1 MRAGKLRTLI
11 TIEQRTNSPDG
22 MGGVTTSWT
31 EFCKSWGRQIIRRA
45 ESDGIASG
53 LQSVLGTKWEIRFVT
68 GVSPKMRIKVEDR
81 ILDIEAVYDPSQKRE
96 RLELICVEHQN
107 EGSASQT

>member
-31 EFCKSWGRQIIRRA
+31 EFCKSWGRQIIKRA
-45 ESDGIASG
+45 DANTIADQIESVQYSRWEVRYIDGI
-53 LQSVLGTKWEIRFVT
+53 
-68 GVSPKMRIKVEDR
+68 SPKMRIVVGSRVME
-81 ILDIEAVYDPSQKRE
+81 INAVYDPSQKRE
-96 RLELICVEHQN
+96 RLEIVCTELQN
-107 EGSASQT
+107 PGV

>member
-31 EFCKSWGRQIIRRA
+31 EFCKSYARQIIKRA
-45 ESDGIASG
+45 DANTIADQIESVQYSRWEVRYIDGI
-53 LQSVLGTKWEIRFVT
+53 
-68 GVSPKMRIKVEDR
+68 SPKMRIVVGSRVME
-81 ILDIEAVYDPSQKRE
+81 INAVYDPSQKRE
-96 RLELICVEHQN
+96 RLEIVCTELQN
-107 EGSASQT
+107 PGV

>member
-45 ESDGIASG
+45 DANTIADQIESVQYSR
-53 LQSVLGTKWEIRFVT
+53 WEIRYID
-68 GVSPKMRIKVEDR
+68 GISPKMRIVVGSRVME
-81 ILDIEAVYDPSQKRE
+81 INAVYDPSQKRE
-96 RLELICVEHQN
+96 RLEIVCTELQN
-107 EGSASQT
+107 PGV